1 MSHSELDMLHENSST
16 FASDMSANVFITIEF
31 SFAAGRCD
39 CLSIIYCKLR
49 PRKSK
54 CNSRANGMRNKSKFC
69 SPENPLKF
77 QSSRIS
83 TWGLLQLPRWLRL
96 LGGSQGPGVN
106 SKRTLKW
113 MARRGWKSFLYDF
126 NPFGENLIFLS
137 RSASTLRWINFA
149 PERWSFVFF
158 FPEPEGLGN

>member
-1 MSHSELDMLHENSST
+1 MLHENSST
-16 FASDMSANVFITIEF
+16 FASDTSANVFITIEF

-49 PRKSK
+49 PVNRNAIHERMECEINQSFVHRRTNWKSIK
-54 CNSRANGMRNKSKFC
+54 ASTLKNFHLRAASITEMV
-69 SPENPLKF
+69 
-77 QSSRIS
+77 
-83 TWGLLQLPRWLRL
+83 TA
-96 LGGSQGPGVN
+96 LGWSQGPGVN

-113 MARRGWKSFLYDF
+113 MARRGRKSFLYDF

-149 PERWSFVFF
+149 SERLTFIFF
-158 FPEPEGLGN
+158 SKNLRV